1 MADMGRSKNTPP
13 SSSLMI
19 SGYFLEDDDSEINA
33 ESFDFC
39 ALVSRSLIVSSILTM
54 VNQTLAN
61 FGIGF
66 GLN

>member
-1 MADMGRSKNTPP
+1 
-13 SSSLMI
+13 MI
-19 SGYFLEDDDSEINA
+19 SGYFLEDDDFEINA

-39 ALVSRSLIVSSILTM
+39 ALVSCSLIVSSILTM